1 MSTEITPTPL
11 SDAILNFEE
20 ADFSFILNEAFW
32 NITNSLMMLG
42 ALGPSLA
49 DTVSTFAEDLTT
61 LSGEITVT
69 DGVFNTNLILP
80 DGTNMVG
87 VFNGPETLET
97 YAVLAAMTN
106 GQATLANG
114 ILQADLTTG
123 EDPVGFEGLDLA
135 GWVGTE
141 ILSLIEGIE
150 GTTPFVDGAFYIES
164 SSAQGTTS
172 ATVNI
177 GGGDLNVAWSSPY
190 GKIGLDV
197 DFDENAVFPFVV
209 PTSFFGNVNAVLDL
223 NAGNVVASLGFFGDV
238 AVPIEQVDGSLTF
251 NQGVATFNTTVGGL
265 GSASVD
271 LAVGPLASEYI
282 VRAVQD
288 LNATAEVTEGVLRA
302 MAQTDAGIFET
313 TFDAAAFT
321 QQGADFFRGVNG
333 LITLT
338 GDNLIANLTTPAG
351 NITDSYSLGDFA
363 SLFDVPI
370 GELIA

>member
-223 NAGNVVASLGFFGDV
+223 KHKNQLNY
-238 AVPIEQVDGSLTF
+238 QF
-251 NQGVATFNTTVGGL
+251 NF
-265 GSASVD
+265 
-271 LAVGPLASEYI
+271 Y
-282 VRAVQD
+282 
-288 LNATAEVTEGVLRA
+288 
-302 MAQTDAGIFET
+302 
-313 TFDAAAFT
+313 
-321 QQGADFFRGVNG
+321 
-333 LITLT
+333 
-338 GDNLIANLTTPAG
+338 
-351 NITDSYSLGDFA
+351 
-363 SLFDVPI
+363 
-370 GELIA
+370 